1 MGFKLKNIIKALPAV
16 IGAIGGTAL
25 GGPAGATMG
34 GALGGSMSRGG
45 KNKFKGA
52 LGGAGIGL
60 GYSALAPIAGN
71 ALGVSGAGPL
81 SNVLGMNSPSLMSQL
96 GFANAP
102 TTGGG
107 LGFGGLGSLFGGGAQ
122 GAAGAEAAQNSGA
135 FGGLLGGGGINSL
148 LLPLAVGGTLMRRE
162 RKPKEQS
169 LEEYIKQHKPQWS
182 AADQPRYLAP
192 LNRAI
197 VPINPLANTEQLYFN
212 DVNPYMG

>member
-25 GGPAGATMG
+25 GGPLGATMG

-45 KNKFKGA
+45 QNKFKGA

-71 ALGVSGAGPL
+71 AFGVSGTGTLGGA
-81 SNVLGMNSPSLMSQL
+81 LGMNSPSLMSQL

-107 LGFGGLGSLFGGGAQ
+107 LGLGSLFGGGAQ
-122 GAAGAEAAQNSGA
+122 ATAGAEAAQNSGA

-162 RKPKEQS
+162 RTPKDKQT
-169 LEEYIKQHKPQWS
+169 LAEYIQQHKPQWG

-192 LNRAI
+192 LNRTI

-212 DVNPYMG
+212 DVNPYMR

>member
-25 GGPAGATMG
+25 GGPLGATMG

-45 KNKFKGA
+45 QNKFKGA

-71 ALGVSGAGPL
+71 AFGVSGVGPL

-96 GFANAP
+96 GLANAP

-107 LGFGGLGSLFGGGAQ
+107 LGIGSLFGGGAQ
-122 GAAGAEAAQNSGA
+122 AATGTEAAKKAAENSGI
-135 FGGLLGGGGINSL
+135 FSGLNGL
-148 LLPLAVGGTLMRRE
+148 LLPLAIGGTLMRRE
-162 RKPKEQS
+162 RTPREAPLS
-169 LEEYIKQHKPQWS
+169 EHVRLNRPQWS
-182 AADQPRYLAP
+182 DNDLSGPVRP
-192 LNRAI
+192 LHRGYIA
-197 VPINPLANTEQLYFN
+197 PINPLANYEQLYYE
-212 DVNPYMG
+212 DMR

>member
-16 IGAIGGTAL
+16 MGAIGGTAL
-25 GGPAGATMG
+25 GGPLGATMG

-71 ALGVSGAGPL
+71 AFGVGGAGPL
-81 SNVLGMNSPSLMSQL
+81 SNVLGRNSPSLMSQL

-107 LGFGGLGSLFGGGAQ
+107 LGIGSLFSGGAQ
-122 GAAGAEAAQNSGA
+122 GVAGGAEAAQNSGA
-135 FGGLLGGGGINSL
+135 FGGLLGGGGINGL

-162 RKPKEQS
+162 RTPKDKQT
-169 LEEYIKQHKPQWS
+169 LAEYIQQHKPQWS

-192 LNRAI
+192 LNRTI
-197 VPINPLANTEQLYFN
+197 VPINPLANIEQLYFN